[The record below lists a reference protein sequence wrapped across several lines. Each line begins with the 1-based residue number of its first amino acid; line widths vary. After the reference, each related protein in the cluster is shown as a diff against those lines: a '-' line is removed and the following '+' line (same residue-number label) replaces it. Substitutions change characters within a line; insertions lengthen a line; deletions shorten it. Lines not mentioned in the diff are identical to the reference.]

1 MADSM
6 HPLDMRANKR
16 LNSQQYDNFDDQLG
30 AYNEKKSHR
39 GAIPYATNAI
49 NSAGRGALQMLET
62 PWNIINNAPKLLNLL
77 PGEQGMKKNT
87 EYAAEVGGP
96 VGNFIASIGED
107 PLIDATRH
115 LPYGDEVGSIA
126 NPNPNY
132 PGTSQFFEDVG
143 VGVAPLGAGPLLSM
157 GKASAGPIMQK
168 VGQYGDDMW
177 NMVKANPLKAIGAE
191 VAASGG
197 AATGRYTAD
206 EMEMGPVASFFAEM
220 MGSLSPAI
228 AATSLPRIAT
238 HVLGREGATE
248 SLEAMTRQGVRP
260 SVGLVGDRTAGQ
272 LESGASALPLFSS
285 VPENVRTQQ
294 FDQFSDAL
302 TGAADNVRPNGPM
315 VGEMG
320 EQIYDIAE
328 GGAQRMKAGFS
339 GREDDLM
346 KAIGADTPVNTAG
359 TRKALEQMLQTAD
372 AKTADALQNEI
383 AMLDRISA
391 PPGDALQLHHGTSR
405 QFDNFATE
413 PNIAVNRYGRKM
425 NKPFYYFTDD
435 PNVAQTFA
443 RGTGGRQEMSFA
455 KYTGFEPDEVGSSV
469 NHIMGDPDLAS
480 EFTDYISDIEK
491 RMNKGWQFEMIDE
504 VTGEPIKITN
514 PSEIAEQSLNP
525 DNYVEAIKPGREGRV
540 LSKNVYGRQID
551 LTSQQG
557 FDQISDDVKEVLKS
571 EFGIT
576 KPLPPNSFDH
586 EQSAGELITRLNE
599 LGVGKIAVPDVYESG
614 FKSYIVNPNM
624 IEGNVNK
631 SAPYSKFRNFRS
643 NFGAEIQDTG
653 ILSGAQKQMYAGAT
667 QDLQEA
673 ATKAGVGDDFKALM
687 SEQAAAHAD
696 DVRLSEGGDFKQA
709 KSLKGG
715 QIERS
720 KAFLKQAYKNPDKMA
735 YIQRNATPEQW
746 SQLRADIAHDL
757 GLARAAGQGAAGD
770 VISPTKFSTEW
781 AAMDPRV
788 KNMLFDD
795 DLGTRQ
801 TLDDLALIAEDFQR
815 RGLEANSSRTAGTGM
830 GAMQI
835 KEASKGAA
843 MLGMGA
849 AGASDLGLTATA
861 SGITY
866 AALKGLMSET
876 LARWAAGQT
885 PTFKGSVAPRIPG
898 AIGRASTDEEK

>member
-6 HPLDMRANKR
+6 HPLDMRVNKR
-16 LNSQQYDNFDDQLG
+16 LNSQPQYENFDEQLG
-30 AYNEKKSHR
+30 AYNEKQSQK
-39 GAIPYATNAI
+39 GV
-49 NSAGRGALQMLET
+49 L
-62 PWNIINNAPKLLNLL
+62 PWINNALSNVNEGLTQVAETPYNIMNRAPQLMNLL
-77 PGEQGMKKNT
+77 PGEQGMGT
-87 EYAAEVGGP
+87 VDEMAAAAPPGVIKDVTTALFP
-96 VGNFIASIGED
+96 SKD
-107 PLIDATRH
+107 PLIDLAKEYH
-115 LPYGDEVGSIA
+115 GGIQDD
-126 NPNPNY
+126 NPNY

-143 VGVAPLGAGPLLSM
+143 MGVGSLGAGPLLSI
-157 GKASAGPIMQK
+157 GKASAGPITQK

-177 NMVKANPLKAIGAE
+177 NMVKANPLKAVGAE

-197 AATGRYTAD
+197 AATGRGIAEET
-206 EMEMGPVASFFAEM
+206 EMGPVASFFAEL
-220 MGSLSPAI
+220 MGSMSPSI
-228 AATSLPRIAT
+228 AATSLPRAAT
-238 HVLGREGATE
+238 HLLGREGAEE
-248 SLEAMTRQGVRP
+248 SLEAMTRQNVRP
-260 SVGLVGDRTAGQ
+260 SVGLTGSRTAGQ
-272 LESGASALPLFSS
+272 IESGASALPLFSS

-346 KAIGADTPVNTAG
+346 KAIGADTPVNTTG
-359 TRKALEQMLQTAD
+359 TREALEQMLQTAD

-383 AMLDRISA
+383 AMLDRIA
-391 PPGDALQLHHGTSR
+391 
-405 QFDNFATE
+405 
-413 PNIAVNRYGRKM
+413 
-425 NKPFYYFTDD
+425 
-435 PNVAQTFA
+435 
-443 RGTGGRQEMSFA
+443 
-455 KYTGFEPDEVGSSV
+455 DE
-469 NHIMGDPDLAS
+469 
-480 EFTDYISDIEK
+480 
-491 RMNKGWQFEMIDE
+491 
-504 VTGEPIKITN
+504 
-514 PSEIAEQSLNP
+514 
-525 DNYVEAIKPGREGRV
+525 
-540 LSKNVYGRQID
+540 
-551 LTSQQG
+551 
-557 FDQISDDVKEVLKS
+557 
-571 EFGIT
+571 
-576 KPLPPNSFDH
+576 
-586 EQSAGELITRLNE
+586 AGN
-599 LGVGKIAVPDVYESG
+599 
-614 FKSYIVNPNM
+614 
-624 IEGNVNK
+624 
-631 SAPYSKFRNFRS
+631 APYGKFRNFRS

-673 ATKAGVGDDFKALM
+673 ATKAGVGDDFKSLM

-720 KAFLKQAYKNPDKMA
+720 QAFLKQAYKNPDKMQ
-735 YIQRNATPEQW
+735 YLQRNATPEQW

-757 GLARAAGQGAAGD
+757 GLAKAGAQDAGGE
-770 VISPTKFSTEW
+770 VISPSKFSTEW

-849 AGASDLGLTATA
+849 AGASDLGLTAAA

-866 AALKGLMSET
+866 ASLKGLMSET